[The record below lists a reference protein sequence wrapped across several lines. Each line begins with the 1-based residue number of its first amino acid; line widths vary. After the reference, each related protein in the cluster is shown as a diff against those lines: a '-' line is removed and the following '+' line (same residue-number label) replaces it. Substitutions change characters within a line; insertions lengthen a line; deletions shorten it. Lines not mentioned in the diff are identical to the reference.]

1 MKILLVEDDTDMLDV
16 TAYALRREGLN
27 VIVATD
33 GAQALRRWE
42 LERPHLVVLDVGLPR
57 MDGFEVCR
65 RIRQSSSTPVIL
77 LTGLNSDEHVVR
89 GFRAGADDYVTKPFS
104 PRQLAARI
112 RAIAARSASSAA
124 GGYLTGPEPA
134 RELRI
139 GSLVIDS
146 DSHEVRLH
154 DKIVRLTRTEFR
166 LLHLLGMNVGR
177 VVSSTRLVEYG
188 WGYDEEDVSL
198 LKTHISHIRTKLGL
212 SRGGEAHIASVARVG
227 YKLVLTA
234 PDRLDSG
241 TEPDEEDASEDV
253 LMTFAD
259 GDAAS
264 EDAHPGSGGS
274 RTSSSAA

>member
-112 RAIAARSASSAA
+112 RAIAARSTSAA
-124 GGYLTGPEPA
+124 TGGYLTGPEPA

-146 DSHEVRLH
+146 DSHEVRMH
-154 DKIVRLTRTEFR
+154 DRIVRLTRTEFR

-212 SRGGEAHIASVARVG
+212 SRRGEAHIVSVARVG

-234 PDRLDSG
+234 PDRPENGNDPDGEDTSEDDRV
-241 TEPDEEDASEDV
+241 TFTDDDEERRDAR
-253 LMTFAD
+253 T
-259 GDAAS
+259 
-264 EDAHPGSGGS
+264 GSGGPGAS
-274 RTSSSAA
+274 TNAA